1 MVDLSLAR
9 ACPQSE
15 TASGGLVRQ
24 DDVASLRERL
34 ASVEK
39 ELVYWR
45 EKSQSLLERV
55 AVVETKIQ
63 DGFWSEHSSV
73 LDTKGSETFDN
84 GSVGVQKD
92 EDSIQRM
99 RSKRQADVYKALQVP
114 PGLSDGTVG
123 TGYRDLLAPLGLS
136 DRTVG
141 TGYRDLLVP
150 LGLLDRTV
158 QTGYRGLLVPLV
170 LSDRT
175 VGTGYRD
182 LLVPLGLL
190 DRTVQSGYRDLLV
203 PLGLLDRT
211 VQSGYRDLLVPLGL
225 PDGTVGTGYR
235 DPRGLLAVARRIAD
249 LEHGL
254 AAVENKTSQLETRLA
269 SLEGQEHINPA
280 VGSATNPAVS
290 CKYIKDHVDGAEDGL
305 YHLRSPGGVVY
316 ETYCDMTTG
325 GGGWTLVSSVHENDI
340 YGKCTAGDRWSST
353 RGSTTNYPEG
363 DGNWANHNTFGSVPL
378 ATNDDLKNP
387 GYFSIN
393 ASDVMLWHVPNDTP
407 LSQYKSA
414 AYLRYYTTNGFL
426 QQYGGNMYSLFK
438 DHFPIVYNG
447 GTTADNGPAI
457 PITWDRGS
465 NGLRTSFLAPNS
477 VPEVTPGFVQFRVF
491 NTERAPLAVCP
502 GVRYNGGESDALC
515 IGGAAYWPQAAP
527 RQCGDFSA
535 KAWSGYGTHT
545 GWSSSRLELES
556 AVLFFYR

>member
-1 MVDLSLAR
+1 MSEEKVRIRKMAHEPRRDRLSLA
-9 ACPQSE
+9 AGLGVCGVAV
-15 TASGGLVRQ
+15 TVLLVTFLHSGQVQ
-24 DDVASLRERL
+24 QADVASRL

-63 DGFWSEHSSV
+63 DGSGVWTGQSSV
-73 LDTKGSETFDN
+73 VDTEADLPMTPEGPKTSDGSSAGDEQ
-84 GSVGVQKD
+84 GKD
-92 EDSIQRM
+92 EPRM
-99 RSKRQADVYKALQVP
+99 RPKRQAVSANTVRLPMSGCMQGHPGP
-114 PGLSDGTVG
+114 PGAAGRDG
-123 TGYRDLLAPLGLS
+123 RDG
-136 DRTVG
+136 
-141 TGYRDLLVP
+141 
-150 LGLLDRTV
+150 V
-158 QTGYRGLLVPLV
+158 QGPPGPASCGCYGE
-170 LSDRT
+170 
-175 VGTGYRD
+175 
-182 LLVPLGLL
+182 
-190 DRTVQSGYRDLLV
+190 
-203 PLGLLDRT
+203 
-211 VQSGYRDLLVPLGL
+211 GL
-225 PDGTVGTGYR
+225 PGQIAN
-235 DPRGLLAVARRIAD
+235 LERRLD
-249 LEHGL
+249 D
-254 AAVENKTSQLETRLA
+254 VENKTSQVKKRLA
-269 SLEGQEHINPA
+269 SLEGQEENTEI
-280 VGSATNPAVS
+280 GSVTNPAVS
-290 CKYIKDHVDGAEDGL
+290 CKYIKDNVDGAQDGL

-316 ETYCDMTTG
+316 ETYCDMTIA
-325 GGGWTLVSSVHENDI
+325 GGGWTLVSGVHENDI

-363 DGNWANHNTFGSVPL
+363 DGNWANHNTFGSVAS

-387 GYFSIN
+387 GYFSID

-438 DHFPIVYNG
+438 NHFPIVYNG

-465 NGLRTSFLAPNS
+465 DGLRISLIAPS
-477 VPEVTPGFVQFRVF
+477 TVPQVTPGFVQFRVF
-491 NTERAPLAVCP
+491 NAEKAPLAVCP

-515 IGGAAYWPQAAP
+515 IGGAAYWPQLAP

-535 KAWSGYGTHT
+535 KAWNGYGTHT

-556 AVLFFYR
+556 AILFFYR

>member
-1 MVDLSLAR
+1 M
-9 ACPQSE
+9 SE
-15 TASGGLVRQ
+15 EKTTYHRGFINGGQVRQ

-55 AVVETKIQ
+55 TVVETKIQ

-73 LDTKGSETFDN
+73 LDTEADSPMTPEGPKSSDSGSA
-84 GSVGVQKD
+84 GVNSD
-92 EDSIQRM
+92 AVRM
-99 RSKRQADVYKALQVP
+99 RSKRQAVGANTVRLPISGCMQGP
-114 PGLSDGTVG
+114 PGPPGPVGRDG
-123 TGYRDLLAPLGLS
+123 RDGVQGPPGPASCGCY
-136 DRTVG
+136 G
-141 TGYRDLLVP
+141 EGVP
-150 LGLLDRTV
+150 
-158 QTGYRGLLVPLV
+158 
-170 LSDRT
+170 
-175 VGTGYRD
+175 
-182 LLVPLGLL
+182 
-190 DRTVQSGYRDLLV
+190 
-203 PLGLLDRT
+203 
-211 VQSGYRDLLVPLGL
+211 
-225 PDGTVGTGYR
+225 
-235 DPRGLLAVARRIAD
+235 RRIAD
-249 LEHGL
+249 LEDGL
-254 AAVENKTSQLETRLA
+254 AAVENKTSQIETRLA
-269 SLEGQEHINPA
+269 STSFNNTA

-316 ETYCDMTTG
+316 ETYCDMTIG
-325 GGGWTLVSSVHENDI
+325 GGGWTLVSSVHEDDI

-387 GYFSIN
+387 GYFSID

-465 NGLRTSFLAPNS
+465 NGLRTSLLAPNS
-477 VPEVTPGFVQFRVF
+477 VREVTPGFVQFRVF
-491 NTERAPLAVCP
+491 NNERAPLAVCP
-502 GVRYNGGESDALC
+502 GVRHNGGNSEHVC
-515 IGGAAYWPQAAP
+515 IGGAAYWPEQAP
-527 RQCGDFSA
+527 RQCGDFSS
-535 KAWSGYGTHT
+535 KDWDGYGTHT
-545 GWSSSRLELES
+545 DRSSSRLELES

>member
-1 MVDLSLAR
+1 MSEEKVRIRKMAHEHRSERLSLA
-9 ACPQSE
+9 AGLAVCSLAV
-15 TASGGLVRQ
+15 TVAVLLVSFLHSGGLVRQ

-55 AVVETKIQ
+55 TVVETKIQ
-63 DGFWSEHSSV
+63 DGLWSEHSSV

-99 RSKRQADVYKALQVP
+99 RSKRQAVGHGGNPERLPISGCIQGP
-114 PGLSDGTVG
+114 PGPPGPVGRDG
-123 TGYRDLLAPLGLS
+123 RDGVQGPPGPLGP
-136 DRTVG
+136 VG
-141 TGYRDLLVP
+141 QDG
-150 LGLLDRTV
+150 
-158 QTGYRGLLVPLV
+158 
-170 LSDRT
+170 
-175 VGTGYRD
+175 
-182 LLVPLGLL
+182 
-190 DRTVQSGYRDLLV
+190 
-203 PLGLLDRT
+203 
-211 VQSGYRDLLVPLGL
+211 
-225 PDGTVGTGYR
+225 PDGVQGSPGPPGPAGR
-235 DPRGLLAVARRIAD
+235 DGRDGVQGPPGPASCGCYGEEVPRRIAD

-254 AAVENKTSQLETRLA
+254 AAVEKKTSQIETRLV
-269 SLEGQEHINPA
+269 SFNNTA

-393 ASDVMLWHVPNDTP
+393 ASDVMLWHVPNDKP

-465 NGLRTSFLAPNS
+465 NGLRTSLLAPNTVS
-477 VPEVTPGFVQFRVF
+477 QVTPGFVQFRVF
-491 NTERAPLAVCP
+491 NNERAPLAVCP
-502 GVRYNGGESDALC
+502 GVRYNGGDSEAVC
-515 IGGAAYWPQAAP
+515 IGGAAYWEEAAP
-527 RQCGDFSA
+527 RQCGDFSS
-535 KAWSGYGTHT
+535 KAWDGYGTHT

>member
-1 MVDLSLAR
+1 MAHEPRSDRLSPAVGFAVCSLAVTV
-9 ACPQSE
+9 AVLLVTFLHSGQVQQS
-15 TASGGLVRQ
+15 
-24 DDVASLRERL
+24 DVASLRERL

-55 AVVETKIQ
+55 TVVETKMQ
-63 DGFWSEHSSV
+63 DGFWMGQTSAP
-73 LDTKGSETFDN
+73 DTEIPFTNLHISPKADSLLTPGGPKTSDSGATGAE
-84 GSVGVQKD
+84 KD
-92 EDSIQRM
+92 KDVPRI
-99 RSKRQADVYKALQVP
+99 RSKRQAASVNTVRLPISGCMQGP
-114 PGLSDGTVG
+114 PGPPGAAGRDG
-123 TGYRDLLAPLGLS
+123 RDG
-136 DRTVG
+136 
-141 TGYRDLLVP
+141 
-150 LGLLDRTV
+150 V
-158 QTGYRGLLVPLV
+158 QGPPGPASCGCYGEGAGVQRQISNLERGL
-170 LSDRT
+170 D
-175 VGTGYRD
+175 D
-182 LLVPLGLL
+182 
-190 DRTVQSGYRDLLV
+190 
-203 PLGLLDRT
+203 
-211 VQSGYRDLLVPLGL
+211 
-225 PDGTVGTGYR
+225 
-235 DPRGLLAVARRIAD
+235 
-249 LEHGL
+249 
-254 AAVENKTSQLETRLA
+254 VENKTSHTEKRLA
-269 SLEGQEHINPA
+269 SLEGQQQEEI
-280 VGSATNPAVS
+280 GSVTNPAVS
-290 CKYIKDHVDGAEDGL
+290 CKYIKDNVDGAQDGL
-305 YHLRSPGGVVY
+305 YHIRGPGGVVY
-316 ETYCDMTTG
+316 ETYCDMTIA

-363 DGNWANHNTFGSVPL
+363 DGNWANYNTFGSAAL

-387 GYFSIN
+387 GYFSID

-465 NGLRTSFLAPNS
+465 NGLRTSLIAPNT
-477 VPEVTPGFVQFRVF
+477 VPQVTPGFVQFRVF
-491 NTERAPLAVCP
+491 NAERAPLAVCP

-527 RQCGDFSA
+527 QQCGDFSA
-535 KAWSGYGTHT
+535 KAWNGYGTHT